1 MSVMLFQAV
10 RPPIGFLLVGSEG
23 GMQRAVGVSYDWET
37 QTLVKETVLR
47 LETPVLERMS
57 RVARVKLSLGRQ
69 VHVTRSRTFAELD
82 PIHR

>member
-1 MSVMLFQAV
+1 MTVMLFQAV

-47 LETPVLERMS
+47 LETPVLDRMD
-57 RVARVKLSLGRQ
+57 RVPRVKLSLGRK
-69 VHVTRSRTFAELD
+69 VHPAHPRKLL
-82 PIHR
+82 H